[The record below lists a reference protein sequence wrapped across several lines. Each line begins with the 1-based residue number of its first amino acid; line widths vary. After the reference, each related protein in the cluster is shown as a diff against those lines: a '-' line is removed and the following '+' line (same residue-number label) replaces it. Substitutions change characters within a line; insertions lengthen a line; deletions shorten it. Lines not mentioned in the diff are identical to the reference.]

1 MGFHRAPGPART
13 SASTAGPGAGRIRV
27 GARSVLLVLL
37 LWAGAAC
44 GDSGPSG
51 PGLVD
56 VRVVPPPS
64 ADAGAVVVELA
75 GEGIEGFEA
84 AGAARVFGAP
94 RPGVEGVHRAVVTVD
109 QGELVFRVR
118 LRDVGQLPRGS
129 VIQAVDRQNRTLPGL
144 TAFEVRFSR

>member
-1 MGFHRAPGPART
+1 MMHALRMVLSRAG
-13 SASTAGPGAGRIRV
+13 G
-27 GARSVLLVLL
+27 LL
-37 LWAGAAC
+37 LDPSGRRLRTLALILVSGMLAAC

-51 PGLVD
+51 PGVVD

-64 ADAGAVVVELA
+64 PDAGAVVVELA

-84 AGAARVFGAP
+84 AGEARVFGAP
-94 RPGVEGVHRAVVTVD
+94 RPGVENVHRAVVSVD

-118 LRDVGQLPRGS
+118 LTDIARLPQGV

>member
-1 MGFHRAPGPART
+1 MTNTLRRA
-13 SASTAGPGAGRIRV
+13 
-27 GARSVLLVLL
+27 L
-37 LWAGAAC
+37 AGAWRIVRGRTGRRIPTLTLILVSGLVTAC
-44 GDSGPSG
+44 GDSAPSG
-51 PGLVD
+51 PGMVD

-84 AGAARVFGAP
+84 AGEARVFGAP
-94 RPGVEGVHRAVVTVD
+94 RPGVEGVHRAVVSVD
-109 QGELVFRVR
+109 RGELVFRVR
-118 LRDVGQLPRGS
+118 LSDVSRLPEGV

>member
-1 MGFHRAPGPART
+1 MMNALRMAL
-13 SASTAGPGAGRIRV
+13 SRV
-27 GARSVLLVLL
+27 GGVVLDPSGRRLRTLALIVVS
-37 LWAGAAC
+37 AMAAAC

-84 AGAARVFGAP
+84 AGGARVFGAP
-94 RPGVEGVHRAVVTVD
+94 RPGVENVHRAVVIVD

-118 LRDVGQLPRGS
+118 LTDIARLPQGV

>member
-1 MGFHRAPGPART
+1 MRAILRGGART
-13 SASTAGPGAGRIRV
+13 GGAPRGRSRGGMAFLALI
-27 GARSVLLVLL
+27 LVA
-37 LWAGAAC
+37 WMGAAC

-51 PGLVD
+51 PGVVD

-64 ADAGAVVVELA
+64 ADAGAAVVELA
-75 GEGIEGFEA
+75 GRGILGFEA
-84 AGAARVFGAP
+84 AGEARVFGAP
-94 RPGVEGVHRAVVTVD
+94 RPGVENVHRAVVSVD

-118 LRDVGQLPRGS
+118 MSDIAVLPEGV

>member
-1 MGFHRAPGPART
+1 MMSALRIAR
-13 SASTAGPGAGRIRV
+13 SRAGRIL
-27 GARSVLLVLL
+27 RSP
-37 LWAGAAC
+37 AGRGMRALALILISGVAAAC

-64 ADAGAVVVELA
+64 ADAGAVVVELV

-84 AGAARVFGAP
+84 AGGARVFGAP
-94 RPGVEGVHRAVVTVD
+94 RPGVENVHRAVVIVD

-118 LRDVGQLPRGS
+118 LTDIARLPQGV

>member
-1 MGFHRAPGPART
+1 MTIALWRTLTRARGIAVNLSGSRLRTVALILASGFA
-13 SASTAGPGAGRIRV
+13 
-27 GARSVLLVLL
+27 
-37 LWAGAAC
+37 AAC

-51 PGLVD
+51 PGVVD

-84 AGAARVFGAP
+84 AGAARVFGAS
-94 RPGVEGVHRAVVTVD
+94 RPGVENVHRAVVSVD
-109 QGELVFRVR
+109 QGDLVFRVR
-118 LRDVGQLPRGS
+118 LTDVARLPQGV

>member
-1 MGFHRAPGPART
+1 MMNALRMALSRAGGILLDP
-13 SASTAGPGAGRIRV
+13 AGRRLRTLALI
-27 GARSVLLVLL
+27 LVSGM
-37 LWAGAAC
+37 AAAC

-84 AGAARVFGAP
+84 AGGARVFGAP
-94 RPGVEGVHRAVVTVD
+94 RPGVENVHRAVVTVD

-118 LRDVGQLPRGS
+118 LTDIARLPQGV
-129 VIQAVDRQNRTLPGL
+129 VILAVDRQNRTLPGL

>member
-1 MGFHRAPGPART
+1 MMNALRMAL
-13 SASTAGPGAGRIRV
+13 SRV
-27 GARSVLLVLL
+27 GGGVPDPSGRRLRTLAVVLI
-37 LWAGAAC
+37 WGMAAAC

-84 AGAARVFGAP
+84 AGGARVFGAP
-94 RPGVEGVHRAVVTVD
+94 RPGVENVHRAVVIVD
-109 QGELVFRVR
+109 QGDLVFRVR
-118 LRDVGQLPRGS
+118 LTDIARLPQGV